1 MKLCDGFDIPMLLL
15 CDTPGFM
22 VGPEA
27 EKSAQVRRFS
37 RMFVTAA
44 GATIPVFS
52 VVLRKGYGLGAM
64 AMVGGGYH
72 RPVFNVSWPTGESGG
87 MGIEGAVKLCFIK
100 DLEAVED
107 PAARRVLNDSLV
119 AMAYEHGKA
128 INMASFLEIDDVIDP
143 KDTRYW
149 IARGVASI
157 PRQCRVPGRNVR
169 KSIPGNGRVLFS
181 A

>member
-1 MKLCDGFDIPMLLL
+1 MKLCDGFDIPMLVL

-64 AMVGGGYH
+64 AMMGGGYH
-72 RPVFNVSWPTGESGG
+72 RPVFNVSWPTGEFGG
-87 MGIEGAVKLCFIK
+87 MGLEGAVKLGFKK
-100 DLEAVED
+100 DLEAVAD
-107 PAARRVLNDSLV
+107 PAARRELNDSLV

-149 IARGVASI
+149 ITRGVASI
-157 PRQCRVPGRNVR
+157 PPAVPRTGKKRPE
-169 KSIPGNGRVLFS
+169 IDTW
-181 A
+181 